1 MRSGIYL
8 WRGQTYI
15 GQKAVADAAGVLPHV
30 VSYGVLLTKTYDS
43 ARKNQGARCLQH
55 QRAPNRNG
63 SHEDRVMAKRQLP
76 SPEVLRQLLRYEP
89 ETGKLFWKERSPEM
103 FPVGKRRAE
112 HTCSIWNASF
122 AGREAFTSIDNHG
135 YAKGTIFQQSYAA
148 HRVAFVLIHG
158 RWPDHQVDH
167 INGIR
172 SDNRSENLREATS
185 SQNKMNSKVRCDN
198 SSGYKG
204 VSFHKASNLWRANIR
219 LNGKQRCIGYFKTAE
234 EANAAY
240 QKASEELHGEYR
252 RAP

>member
-1 MRSGIYL
+1 MTRSGVYL

-15 GQKAVADAAGVLPHV
+15 GQKAVASAAGVTPHV
-30 VSYGVLLTKTYDS
+30 VSYGVLLTKAYDS

-55 QRAPNRNG
+55 QRAPNQTTCV
-63 SHEDRVMAKRQLP
+63 EAVVAKIDLP
-76 SPEVLRQLLRYEP
+76 TPDMLRQLLRYDP

-135 YAKGTIFQQSYAA
+135 YAKGTIFQHSYAA

-234 EANAAY
+234 EANDAY

-252 RAP
+252 RVA